1 MTSEALEAALWKL
14 GTKKLIANL
23 ETDMY
28 KGGAF
33 YDSVPPPIRLLNK
46 YDIETAIIDGS
57 KVYTLSVKD
66 QIPTDTI
73 YYLHGG
79 GFACGL
85 SLIHWEIITYFAD
98 QLGYRIVI
106 PDYPLIPK
114 ADYIEIYD
122 FIFNLYKEIAKSKG
136 RLFIVGDSAGAS
148 LVLGLSQLIDKE
160 KLRKPDHLIMI
171 SPWMDVAMTNTEI
184 ERLQP
189 IDPSLDCDGLKYA
202 GQVYSMG
209 DLQNPLVSPIYGEYQ
224 DVSPMTLIVGTLDLL
239 YPDCHKFNEICK
251 EKGVKLSF
259 YEYKNMVH
267 LFPLFNIPQ
276 AKEAREIM
284 VSIMK

>member
-33 YDSVPPPIRLLNK
+33 YDSVSPPTRLFNK

-66 QIPTDTI
+66 QIATDTI

-122 FIFNLYKEIAKSKG
+122 FILNLYKEITKSKG

-160 KLRKPDHLIMI
+160 KLRKAEHLIMI
-171 SPWMDVAMTNTEI
+171 SPWMDVAMTNIEI

-224 DVSPMTLIVGTLDLL
+224 DASPMTLIVGTLDLL
-239 YPDCHKFNEICK
+239 YPDCYKFNEICK
-251 EKGVKLSF
+251 EKGVNLSF
-259 YEYKNMVH
+259 YEYENMVH

>member
-1 MTSEALEAALWKL
+1 MTSDALEAALWKL
-14 GTKKLIANL
+14 GTKRLIANL

-33 YDSVPPPIRLLNK
+33 YESVSPPNRLLNK
-46 YDIETAIIDGS
+46 YDIETAFIEGS

-66 QIPTDTI
+66 QTSTDTI

-98 QLGYRIVI
+98 NLGYKVIV

-122 FIFNLYKEIAKSKG
+122 FVFNLYKEIAKSEG
-136 RLFIVGDSAGAS
+136 RIFIVGDSAGAS
-148 LVLGLSQLIDKE
+148 LVLGLSQLVDKHN
-160 KLRKPDHLIMI
+160 LRKPSHMVLI
-171 SPWMDVAMTNTEI
+171 SPWMDVEMTNPQI
-184 ERLQP
+184 EQLQP
-189 IDPSLDCDGLKYA
+189 IDPSLDCEGLKYA
-202 GQVYSMG
+202 GKVYSMG
-209 DLQNPLVSPIYGEYQ
+209 DFRNPLVSPIYGEYK
-224 DVSPMTLIVGTLDLL
+224 DASPMTLIVGTLDLL
-239 YPDCHKFNEICK
+239 YPDCHKFSEICK
-251 EKGVKLSF
+251 EKDIDLS
-259 YEYKNMVH
+259 YHEYGNMVH

-276 AKEAREIM
+276 AKEAKEIM
-284 VSIMK
+284 LFAMR

>member
-1 MTSEALEAALWKL
+1 MTSDALEAALWKL
-14 GTKKLIANL
+14 GTKRLIANL

-28 KGGAF
+28 IGGAF
-33 YDSVPPPIRLLNK
+33 YESVSPPNRLLNK
-46 YDIETAIIDGS
+46 YDIETTIVEGS
-57 KVYTLSVKD
+57 KVYTLSSKD
-66 QIPTDTI
+66 QSPTDTI

-98 QLGYRIVI
+98 RLGYKVVI

-122 FIFNLYKEIAKSKG
+122 FILNLYKDISKTEG
-136 RLFIVGDSAGAS
+136 RIFVAGDSAGAS
-148 LVLGLSQLIDKE
+148 LVLGLSQLIE
-160 KLRKPDHLIMI
+160 KHTLRKPIHQILI
-171 SPWMDVAMTNTEI
+171 SPWMDVEMKNPEI

-189 IDPSLDCDGLKYA
+189 IDPSLDTEGLKYA

-224 DVSPMTLIVGTLDLL
+224 NASPMTLIVGTLDLL

-251 EKGVKLSF
+251 EKGVNIS
-259 YEYKNMVH
+259 YHEYDNMVH

-276 AKEAREIM
+276 AKDAREIM
-284 VSIMK
+284 VAAL

>member
-33 YDSVPPPIRLLNK
+33 YDSVPPPTRLFNK

-66 QIPTDTI
+66 QIATGTI

-136 RLFIVGDSAGAS
+136 RLFVVGDSAGAS

-259 YEYKNMVH
+259 YEYENMVH

>member
-1 MTSEALEAALWKL
+1 MTSDALEAALWKL

-33 YDSVPPPIRLLNK
+33 YDSVPPPNRLLNK
-46 YDIETAIIDGS
+46 YDIETVIIDGS
-57 KVYTLSVKD
+57 KVYTLSAKD
-66 QIPTDTI
+66 QITTDTL

-98 QLGYRIVI
+98 QLECKIVI

-122 FIFNLYKEIAKSKG
+122 FILNLYKEVAKSKG
-136 RLFIVGDSAGAS
+136 RVFVVGDSAGAS
-148 LVLGLSQLIDKE
+148 LVLGLSQLITKHD
-160 KLRKPDHLIMI
+160 LRKPAHMIMI
-171 SPWMDVAMTNTEI
+171 SPWMDVAMTNPEI

-189 IDPSLDCDGLKYA
+189 IDPSLDCEGLKYA
-202 GQVYSMG
+202 GQVYSVG
-209 DLQNPLVSPIYGEYQ
+209 DLQNPLVSPIYGEYK
-224 DVSPMTLIVGTLDLL
+224 DASPMTLIVGTLDLL
-239 YPDCHKFNEICK
+239 YPDCYKFKEICH
-251 EKGVKLSF
+251 EKDINLSF
-259 YEYKNMVH
+259 HEYENMVH

-284 VSIMK
+284 IAAMQ

>member
-33 YDSVPPPIRLLNK
+33 YDSVPPPTRLFNK
-46 YDIETAIIDGS
+46 YDIETAIIDGA

-122 FIFNLYKEIAKSKG
+122 FVLNLYKEIAKSKG

-224 DVSPMTLIVGTLDLL
+224 DASPMTLIVGTLDLL

-251 EKGVKLSF
+251 EKGVNLSF
-259 YEYKNMVH
+259 YEYENMVH

-276 AKEAREIM
+276 AKEVREIM

>member
-1 MTSEALEAALWKL
+1 MTSDALEAALWKL

-33 YDSVPPPIRLLNK
+33 YDSVPPPNRLFNK

-66 QIPTDTI
+66 QTATDTI

-85 SLIHWEIITYFAD
+85 SLIHWEIITFFAD
-98 QLGYRIVI
+98 RLGYKIVI

-114 ADYIEIYD
+114 SDYIEIYD
-122 FIFNLYKEIAKSKG
+122 FILNLYKEVSKSKG
-136 RLFIVGDSAGAS
+136 RIFVVGDSAGAS
-148 LVLGLSQLIDKE
+148 LVLGLSQLITKHN
-160 KLRKPDHLIMI
+160 LRKPEHLIMI
-171 SPWMDVAMTNTEI
+171 SPWMDVAMTNPEI
-184 ERLQP
+184 ETLQP
-189 IDPSLDCDGLKYA
+189 IDPSLDCEGLKYA

-209 DLQNPLVSPIYGEYQ
+209 DLQSPLVSPIYGDYT
-224 DVSPMTLIVGTLDLL
+224 DSAPMTLIVGTLDLL
-239 YPDCHKFNEICK
+239 YPDCHKFSEICK
-251 EKGVKLSF
+251 EKGVNLSF
-259 YEYKNMVH
+259 YEYENMVH

-284 VSIMK
+284 IAAMQ

>member
-33 YDSVPPPIRLLNK
+33 YDSVPPPTRLFNK
-46 YDIETAIIDGS
+46 YDIETAIIDGA

-122 FIFNLYKEIAKSKG
+122 FVLNLYKEIAKSKG

-209 DLQNPLVSPIYGEYQ
+209 DLQNPLVSPTYGEYQ
-224 DVSPMTLIVGTLDLL
+224 DASPMTLIVGTLDLL
-239 YPDCHKFNEICK
+239 YPDCYKFNEICK
-251 EKGVKLSF
+251 EKGVNLSF
-259 YEYKNMVH
+259 YEYENMVH

-276 AKEAREIM
+276 AKEAKEIM

>member
-259 YEYKNMVH
+259 YEYENMVH

>member
-33 YDSVPPPIRLLNK
+33 YDSVPPPTRLFNK
-46 YDIETAIIDGS
+46 YDIETAIIDGA

-122 FIFNLYKEIAKSKG
+122 FVLNLYKEIAKSKG

-224 DVSPMTLIVGTLDLL
+224 DASPMTLIVGTLDLL
-239 YPDCHKFNEICK
+239 YPDCYKFNEICK
-251 EKGVKLSF
+251 EKVINLSF
-259 YEYKNMVH
+259 YEYENMVH

>member
-33 YDSVPPPIRLLNK
+33 YDSVPPPTRLFNK

-98 QLGYRIVI
+98 NLGYKIII
-106 PDYPLIPK
+106 PDYSLIPK
-114 ADYIEIYD
+114 SDYIEIYD
-122 FIFNLYKEIAKSKG
+122 FILNLYKEIAKSKG

-184 ERLQP
+184 EELQP

-209 DLQNPLVSPIYGEYQ
+209 DLQNPLVSPIYGDYQ
-224 DVSPMTLIVGTLDLL
+224 DASPMTLIVGTLDLL

-251 EKGVKLSF
+251 EKGVNLSF
-259 YEYKNMVH
+259 YKYENMVH

-276 AKEAREIM
+276 AKEAKEIM
-284 VSIMK
+284 IAAMQ